1 MRGATWVNSYRS
13 GSRTMTLSKYF
24 FRISAAFLAI
34 LGTASIAKA
43 QLAQPLVSEDT
54 LKRVSEHVY
63 ALVGFPNIGI
73 VVGTRGTMVIDT
85 GLGERNGATVVRVAQ
100 KLAKG
105 PILYLTNTH
114 YHSEHTAG
122 EQAFPASTII
132 LRLALQQEEMNKRV
146 VAHLEVFRNMSA
158 QNKDLLQDVKFR
170 TPDVLFDREMK
181 LDLGG
186 VKARLFWL
194 GAAHTKGDELIFV
207 EEDSVLFPGDIV
219 QKGLF
224 PMMPNEDATL
234 KGWLSIVDQLAPLK
248 PRFIVPDHGELGD
261 GSLIEKER
269 AILLELQSRAL
280 EFKEKGTS
288 VEDAGRALTAE
299 FLAKYPD
306 WGNTGVIANAVK
318 RVYAESQ

>member
-1 MRGATWVNSYRS
+1 
-13 GSRTMTLSKYF
+13 MTLSKYF
-24 FRISAAFLAI
+24 FRVSAAVLAI
-34 LGTASIAKA
+34 LGTTSMAKA
-43 QLAQPLVSEDT
+43 QLPQPLVSEDT

-73 VVGTRGTMVIDT
+73 VVGNRGTLVIDT

-105 PILYLTNTH
+105 SNLYLTNTH

-146 VAHLEVFRNMSA
+146 AAHLEVFRNMSA

-186 VKARLFWL
+186 VTARLFWL

-224 PMMPNEDATL
+224 PIMPNEDSSV
-234 KGWLSIVDQLAPLK
+234 KGWLAALDQLEILK
-248 PRFIVPDHGELGD
+248 PRVIVPDHLSAVTDASEIGN
-261 GSLIEKER
+261 ER
-269 AILLELQSRAL
+269 AYLLDLQSRGSELKQQGVA
-280 EFKEKGTS
+280 
-288 VEDAGRALTAE
+288 VDDAGKKVATE
-299 FLAKYPD
+299 FQTKYPERQ
-306 WGNTGVIANAVK
+306 GAIYIPNEVK
-318 RVYAESQ
+318 RVYEQVQ